1 MNCRNDQSQPG
12 CLQLIHGLPHIRKP
26 RMCGAPTPVYPRRY
40 TQRRGQAQ
48 GYSTGDR
55 NGPGGPPFPDESL
68 IWWCPTDPLTFG
80 GGCAVVVRDRPV
92 GVLPAGATSSIPGS
106 HAGTSVR
113 IDRRLRNLLRPLVDF
128 SILHDEVHL

>member
-1 MNCRNDQSQPG
+1 MKCPLGARVP
-12 CLQLIHGLPHIRKP
+12 QLIHGLPR
-26 RMCGAPTPVYPRRY
+26 RGYPRRY

-80 GGCAVVVRDRPV
+80 GVALLLCVIALLACY
-92 GVLPAGATSSIPGS
+92 LPA
-106 HAGTSVR
+106 
-113 IDRRLRNLLRPLVDF
+113 RRAASLDPMQALR
-128 SILHDEVHL
+128 SE